1 MQTAAPVA
9 AVSNKT
15 MWVGRV
21 VSLIPAVLVLFG
33 AIMKLIK
40 ADAVVVG
47 MAQHGIP
54 EHLVVLTGAIESL
67 CAIVYL
73 IPRTAV
79 LGAILMTAL
88 FGGATFTN
96 VRVGDPT
103 WVVTVVLGVMVWAGL
118 YLRDTQLRELIPLR
132 KRY

>member
-21 VSLIPAVLVLFG
+21 VSLIPAALVLFG

-54 EHLVVLTGAIESL
+54 EHLVVLTGAIELL
-67 CAIVYL
+67 CTIVYL

-103 WVVTVVLGVMVWAGL
+103 WVVTVVLGVMVWGGL
-118 YLRDTQLRELIPLR
+118 FLRDTQLREFIPLR
-132 KRY
+132 NKY

>member
-1 MQTAAPVA
+1 MQTAAQVV

-15 MWVGRV
+15 MWIGRV
-21 VSLIPAVLVLFG
+21 VSFIPAVLVLFG
-33 AIMKLIK
+33 AILKLIK

-54 EHLVVLTGAIESL
+54 EHLVVLTGAIELL

-88 FGGATFTN
+88 LGGATFTN

-103 WVVTVVLGVMVWAGL
+103 WVVTVVLGVMVWGGL
-118 YLRDTQLRELIPLR
+118 YLRDRQLREFIPLR
-132 KRY
+132 K